1 MGLRSGTVSI
11 WSVQNHCVVFSP
23 KEKKKI
29 RAESTNNLVMP
40 TEGEQKVKNPR
51 QTNSPQISDQAYSQQ
66 TREAAYLL
74 SLRQFSFSPNELVL
88 QLVLVKKHI
97 GCSVKESQLEHKG
110 SGKREKKKKCMLKMT
125 CH

>member
-1 MGLRSGTVSI
+1 
-11 WSVQNHCVVFSP
+11 
-23 KEKKKI
+23 
-29 RAESTNNLVMP
+29 MP

-51 QTNSPQISDQAYSQQ
+51 QTYTSQISDQAYSQQ

-74 SLRQFSFSPNELVL
+74 SLRQFSFSPNEFVL

-97 GCSVKESQLEHKG
+97 GCSVRESQLEHKG
-110 SGKREKKKKCMLKMT
+110 SRKREKKKKILILKMT